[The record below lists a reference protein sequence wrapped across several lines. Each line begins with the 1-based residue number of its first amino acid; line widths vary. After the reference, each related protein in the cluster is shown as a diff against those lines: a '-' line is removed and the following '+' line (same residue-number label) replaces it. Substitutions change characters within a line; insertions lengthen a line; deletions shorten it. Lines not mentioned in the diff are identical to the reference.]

1 MRKTFN
7 CGIGMILIIDKQD
20 ANKTLSILNECN
32 ESAWEI
38 GTIVEGSHGVEY
50 I

>member
-1 MRKTFN
+1 
-7 CGIGMILIIDKQD
+7 MILIVDKQD
-20 ANKTLSILNECN
+20 ANKTLSILKECN

-38 GTIVEGSHGVEY
+38 GTIFEGSHGVEY